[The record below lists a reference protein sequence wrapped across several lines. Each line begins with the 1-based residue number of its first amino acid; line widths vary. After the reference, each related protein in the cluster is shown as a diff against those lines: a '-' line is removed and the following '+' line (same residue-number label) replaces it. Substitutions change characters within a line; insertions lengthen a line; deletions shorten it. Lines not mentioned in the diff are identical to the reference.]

1 MGRARLELARISPP
15 HFECGASTNSA
26 IRPGSQLSY
35 YTQLGDFCSSA
46 APMKNIFEELPGNLE
61 MEVFEILASS
71 DTTKIERIVSKGHT
85 TASGKWYDQDRHEWV
100 IVLQGEALLIFE
112 DGESMRLTQG
122 SYVNIPAHTKHRVDW
137 TDPTQETIWLAI
149 HY

>member
-1 MGRARLELARISPP
+1 
-15 HFECGASTNSA
+15 
-26 IRPGSQLSY
+26 
-35 YTQLGDFCSSA
+35 
-46 APMKNIFEELPGNLE
+46 MKNIFEELPGNLE